1 MAGNR
6 QQIILGAAVVV
17 LGVGTWWLTQSPD
30 IADHQ
35 GETRDAVS
43 DNGDRAPGPGIRP
56 MSQRRG
62 AGDESEASGADKA
75 RPPGFRKPDREGM
88 EALTG
93 VLGGGFGFDGE
104 AAERDEETYPRPAT
118 IEEAREMFADARA
131 AVEKEL
137 TTDGE
142 IAENRK
148 RELRHRSNLAL
159 SDLQDH
165 LDLESPEGK
174 TELNAARRSTRTSM
188 IDLGP
193 VSLDRRGGAAGARGA
208 PATEG

>member
-17 LGVGTWWLTQSPD
+17 LAAGTWWLTQSPD

-35 GETRDAVS
+35 GVTPSAAAE
-43 DNGDRAPGPGIRP
+43 NGHQAPGPGVRP
-56 MSQRRG
+56 MSQGRG
-62 AGDESEASGADKA
+62 AGDESKPSGADKA

-104 AAERDEETYPRPAT
+104 AAERDEEAYPRPAT

-131 AVEKEL
+131 AVENEL
-137 TTDGE
+137 MAEGE
-142 IAENRK
+142 ISQNRK

-188 IDLGP
+188 MDLGP
-193 VSLDRRGGAAGARGA
+193 LSLDRRSGQEGARGA
-208 PATEG
+208 PANEG